1 MKSQESWNFE
11 QNYTSK
17 KIKYMSLHIFIIGTF
32 SSFLNIELMWSLWL
46 GIIISVLMPVL
57 MILEVEKEL
66 KTRYP
71 KE

>member
-1 MKSQESWNFE
+1 
-11 QNYTSK
+11 
-17 KIKYMSLHIFIIGTF
+17 MSLHIFIIGTF
-32 SSFLNIELMWSLWL
+32 SSFLNVELMWSLWL

-71 KE
+71 NE